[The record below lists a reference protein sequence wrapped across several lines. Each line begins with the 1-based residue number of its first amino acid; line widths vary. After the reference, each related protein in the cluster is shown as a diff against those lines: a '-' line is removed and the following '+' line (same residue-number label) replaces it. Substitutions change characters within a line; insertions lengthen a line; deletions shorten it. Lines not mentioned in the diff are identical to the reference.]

1 MATYILSSF
10 IAGHAEKTASVSI
23 TPSWLDVKMWPTD
36 FIVTKELLKKA
47 KSIVYFMMNKFI
59 LSNLK
64 LQQEKIK

>member
-10 IAGHAEKTASVSI
+10 ITGHAEKTALVSI

-47 KSIVYFMMNKFI
+47 KSIYYVFHDEQVYI
-59 LSNLK
+59 
-64 LQQEKIK
+64 I

>member
-1 MATYILSSF
+1 MATYILSNF
-10 IAGHAEKTASVSI
+10 IAGHGEKTASVSL
-23 TPSWLDVKMWPTD
+23 TSSLLDVKMWAND

-47 KSIVYFMMNKFI
+47 KSIVYFIMIKFI